1 MVSELISF
9 SALQLSSN
17 WFDSQLLN
25 YALLLF
31 DPKKETKKK
40 QKKNYALLLVT
51 LFLGLIGDLPHKFV
65 LKFQFTPY
73 IFFKKIKDPN

>member
-25 YALLLF
+25 YALLL
-31 DPKKETKKK
+31 
-40 QKKNYALLLVT
+40 VT
-51 LFLGLIGDLPHKFV
+51 LVFRI
-65 LKFQFTPY
+65 
-73 IFFKKIKDPN
+73 NR